1 MQVAVENSED
11 LAGSHWVHAARL
23 VPSFGA
29 AQVMQAITGFV
40 VARFLVPSEYGMW
53 SLFAVVLFYC
63 AQLHLGSINLMQ
75 KEVPFLLAA
84 KDGQAAEQ
92 VTNFAFSLSMTNCV
106 FAAALIG
113 LARLFWRPSGVTA
126 VQIMLLA
133 LLVLSQELFV
143 FVNYWLRAYRRFS
156 ALSLYLTLYACC
168 TLALVAGLGWW
179 KHLTGV
185 LLAYALA
192 GSCAALYF
200 IFRQKI
206 RLAYLL
212 AGPCWRDLGKALQLL
227 LWTMMF
233 VFLTTLDR
241 AFIGWR
247 MGMLALGLFGVS
259 LLVSSLVYNTA
270 DAVLQVVFPAASAVA
285 ATGHSADE
293 ITRLLLGTA
302 RTLSYALAALLGLG
316 FLLLPAVVPVILP
329 RYAPGIAAARIVCL
343 GLAPLV
349 LGQLI
354 SVRLIVMGRVTRC
367 LLLQGAVLLTK
378 LMLLLALGDPQL
390 TDVAYISSLANFL
403 YLLAMFAV
411 VAPMSALLK
420 LKSFGSIVAPW
431 ILVALILVTVNAA
444 KGYARGSDAAALL
457 PPTLYLLLAFPL
469 LWTMHQRTR
478 GAVNA

>member
-1 MQVAVENSED
+1 MHVAAENSESR
-11 LAGSHWVHAARL
+11 AGSHWVHAARL
-23 VPSFGA
+23 LPSFGA
-29 AQVMQAITGFV
+29 TQVIQAITGFV

-63 AQLHLGSINLMQ
+63 AQLHLGSINRMH

-92 VTNFAFSLSMTNCV
+92 VTNFAFSLSMTNGV
-106 FAAALIG
+106 FAGAVIG
-113 LARLFWRPSGVTA
+113 LAGLFWRPPGVTVA
-126 VQIMLLA
+126 QIILLA
-133 LLVLSQELFV
+133 MLVVSQELFV

-168 TLALVAGLGWW
+168 TLALVAGLSWW

-185 LLAYALA
+185 LLAYVLA

-212 AGPCWRDLGKALQLL
+212 AGPGWRDLGKAFQLL

-247 MGMLALGLFGVS
+247 MGMLALGLFGIS
-259 LLVSSLVYNTA
+259 LLISSLVYNTA
-270 DAVLQVVFPAASAVA
+270 DAVLQVLFPAASAVA
-285 ATGHSADE
+285 ATSQSPDE
-293 ITRLLLGTA
+293 ITRLLLSAA
-302 RTLSYALAALLGLG
+302 RTLSYALAALLGLA

-354 SVRLIVMGRVTRC
+354 SVRLVVMGRVTRC
-367 LLLQGAVLLTK
+367 LLLQGAVLFTK
-378 LMLLLALGDPQL
+378 LMLLLALGTPQL
-390 TDVAYISSLANFL
+390 TDVAYISSLANLL

-411 VAPMSALLK
+411 MAPMSAWLRLR
-420 LKSFGSIVAPW
+420 SFASIAAPW
-431 ILVALILVTVNAA
+431 LLVAVILVTVNAA
-444 KGYARGSDAAALL
+444 KDYAAGSAIGALL
-457 PPTLYLLLAFPL
+457 PFSLYLLLAFPL
-469 LWTMHQRTR
+469 LWTIHQRTR
-478 GAVNA
+478 GTLNA

>member
-1 MQVAVENSED
+1 MHVAVENSED
-11 LAGSHWVHAARL
+11 LAGSPWAHAARL
-23 VPSFGA
+23 IPSFGA
-29 AQVMQAITGFV
+29 AQVMQAITGFI

-63 AQLHLGSINLMQ
+63 AQLHLGSINLMH

-106 FAAALIG
+106 FAGSVIG
-113 LARLFWRPSGVTA
+113 LAGLFWRPSGVTVA
-126 VQIMLLA
+126 QIVLLA
-133 LLVLSQELFV
+133 LLVMAQELFV

-156 ALSLYLTLYACC
+156 ALSSYLTLYACC
-168 TLALVAGLGWW
+168 TLALVAGLSWW

-185 LLAYALA
+185 LLAYVLA
-192 GSCAALYF
+192 GSCVALYF

-212 AGPCWRDLGKALQLL
+212 AGQGWRDLGKAFQLL

-270 DAVLQVVFPAASAVA
+270 DAVLQVLFPAASAVA

-293 ITRLLLGTA
+293 ITRLLLSTA

-329 RYAPGIAAARIVCL
+329 RYAAGIAAARIVCL

-378 LMLLLALGDPQL
+378 LMLLLALGSPQL
-390 TDVAYISSLANFL
+390 TDVAYISSVANLL
-403 YLLAMFAV
+403 YLLAMLA
-411 VAPMSALLK
+411 AMASMSAWLRLRS
-420 LKSFGSIVAPW
+420 LVSLAAPW
-431 ILVALILVTVNAA
+431 SLGALILVTVNEA
-444 KGYARGSDAAALL
+444 KGYAEGSAIGALL
-457 PPTLYLLLAFPL
+457 PSTLYLLLAFPL
-469 LWTMHQRTR
+469 LWTIHQRTR
-478 GAVNA
+478 GALNA